1 MRDLQQLARDMSYQS
16 HYEDIGVLKQEIFFS
31 SSWDEDK
38 NPWHKTTIIGS
49 GLHHCPLHRKQIIFK
64 ILLFFDDGNDFH

>member
-38 NPWHKTTIIGS
+38 NP
-49 GLHHCPLHRKQIIFK
+49 
-64 ILLFFDDGNDFH
+64 